1 MNIKIY
7 KNEYKYKLGWL
18 YVYYFLFIFCEKV
31 WIYRSGKYIIYNVCL
46 FEWKNLFII
55 MIFNIY

>member
-7 KNEYKYKLGWL
+7 RYEYRYKLGWL

-31 WIYRSGKYIIYNVCL
+31 FIEVVNILYIMYDCL
-46 FEWKNLFII
+46 NG
-55 MIFNIY
+55 NI

>member
-7 KNEYKYKLGWL
+7 KNEYRYKLGWL

-31 WIYRSGKYIIYNVCL
+31 
-46 FEWKNLFII
+46 FIEVV
-55 MIFNIY
+55 NIL

>member
-31 WIYRSGKYIIYNVCL
+31 WIYRSGRLNILYIMYVCL
-46 FEWKNLFII
+46 NGK
-55 MIFNIY
+55 IYL

>member
-18 YVYYFLFIFCEKV
+18 YVIIFCLYFVK
-31 WIYRSGKYIIYNVCL
+31 KYGFIEVVNIIYIMYVCL
-46 FEWKNLFII
+46 NGK
-55 MIFNIY
+55 IYL